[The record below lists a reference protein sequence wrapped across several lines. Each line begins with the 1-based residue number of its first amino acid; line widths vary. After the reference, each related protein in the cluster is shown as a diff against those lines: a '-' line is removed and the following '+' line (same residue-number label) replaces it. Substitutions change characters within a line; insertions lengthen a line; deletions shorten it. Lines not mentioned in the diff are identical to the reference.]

1 MLTPSQ
7 LVSNKDAVIVLIDC
21 CNKCVTVQCRSY
33 PARSL
38 ASDAILCRMMR
49 PNDAGTIPFEMG
61 LDAAILTLTDKII
74 SSENDLLGVCFY
86 GTVRATPT
94 RA

>member
-1 MLTPSQ
+1 
-7 LVSNKDAVIVLIDC
+7 
-21 CNKCVTVQCRSY
+21 
-33 PARSL
+33 
-38 ASDAILCRMMR
+38 MR

-86 GTVRATPT
+86 GTVSDSDLEN
-94 RA
+94 